1 MVSVI
6 QIYVCFVIVLL
17 RVVISAAVMDVVLAV
32 SENSQM
38 ILDNWRAILDT
49 CATVTLIP
57 TNCAECLGLPIMPHT
72 NGRRVGTADQHGNFT
87 IQGWVELPALYQSV
101 TDISH
106 RSDTIYLQRSI
117 SPLPAQTC
125 HVSFS
130 PRPEIYR
137 KYPVSQSGAL
147 RKIHG
152 PWSSCN

>member
-1 MVSVI
+1 MLCDCAFKGSI
-6 QIYVCFVIVLL
+6 NDINQCGCFNTCAEDSIYQLPNLSDNLYVDTSIYQCETNEL
-17 RVVISAAVMDVVLAV
+17 VISAAVMDVVLAV

-72 NGRRVGTADQHGNFT
+72 DGRRVGTADQHGNFT

-106 RSDTIYLQRSI
+106 
-117 SPLPAQTC
+117 P
-125 HVSFS
+125 
-130 PRPEIYR
+130 
-137 KYPVSQSGAL
+137 K
-147 RKIHG
+147 
-152 PWSSCN
+152 